1 MLTAERRKCQLRSR
15 KNGKEKV
22 DKGKRKGLEKKKCL
36 KHQSEE
42 RTV

>member
-1 MLTAERRKCQLRSR
+1 MLTAERRKSQLRTR
-15 KNGKEKV
+15 KNGMEKV
-22 DKGKRKGLEKKKCL
+22 DKGKRKGLEENNCL